1 MKLIIRKTHKYL
13 SFFISLQLLLWTIS
27 GIYFAFNKIENVR
40 GEQYRNA
47 IASNFK
53 IDNLNLNLDDIGEIS
68 IKKRL
73 GENIVIIRTASGNKY
88 LDESGIDINKLS
100 KDQVSEIVK
109 NNTSLNP
116 YFVEEVTENKRGS
129 EYRGRKLPIYRAI
142 TKNSKDKDINVYV
155 DPYSGEILSIR
166 SKQWRIWDLM
176 WGFHIM
182 DWVDRD
188 NIDNILLKIFS
199 ILALISSVTGLLI
212 FFKVDWSSD

>member
-1 MKLIIRKTHKYL
+1 MMTIIRKTHSYL
-13 SFFISLQLLLWTIS
+13 SFFISLQLLLWTVS
-27 GIYFAFNKIENVR
+27 GIYFAFNKIEYVR

-47 IASNFK
+47 IVSNFK
-53 IDNLNLNLDDIGEIS
+53 VDDLNLNLDNVGEIS

-73 GENIVIIRTASGNKY
+73 NQNIIIVKTTSGNRY
-88 LDESGIDINKLS
+88 LDEFGMDLNKLS

-109 NNTSLNP
+109 NNTSLKP
-116 YFVEEVTENKRGS
+116 YLVEIVTEDKRGS
-129 EYRGRKLPIYRAI
+129 EYRGRKLPIYRAV

-199 ILALISSVTGLLI
+199 ILALISSITGLLI

>member
-1 MKLIIRKTHKYL
+1 MKTIIRKTHSYL
-13 SFFISLQLLLWTIS
+13 SFFISLQLLLWTVS

-47 IASNFK
+47 IVSNFK
-53 IDNLNLNLDDIGEIS
+53 VDDLNLNLDNVGEIS

-73 GENIVIIRTASGNKY
+73 NQNIIIVKTTSGNKY
-88 LDESGIDINKLS
+88 LDEFGMDLNKLS

-109 NNTSLNP
+109 NNTSLKP
-116 YFVEEVTENKRGS
+116 YLVEEVTEDKKGS

-182 DWVDRD
+182 DWVDRE

>member
-13 SFFISLQLLLWTIS
+13 SFFISLQLLLWTVS

-40 GEQYRNA
+40 GEHYRKA
-47 IASNFK
+47 MVSNFE
-53 IDNLNLNLDDIGEIS
+53 IDNLNLNLDSVGEIS

-73 GENIVIIRTASGNKY
+73 DQNIIIVKTASGNKY
-88 LDESGIDINKLS
+88 LDGSGISINKLS

-109 NNTSLNP
+109 NNTSLKP
-116 YFVEEVTENKRGS
+116 YLVEEVTEDKRGS

-182 DWVDRD
+182 DWVERD

-199 ILALISSVTGLLI
+199 ILALISSITGLLI

>member
-1 MKLIIRKTHKYL
+1 MKTIIRKTHSYL
-13 SFFISLQLLLWTIS
+13 SFFISLQLLLWTVS

-47 IASNFK
+47 IVSNFK
-53 IDNLNLNLDDIGEIS
+53 VDDLNLNLDNVGEIS

-73 GENIVIIRTASGNKY
+73 NQNIIIVKTTSGNRY
-88 LDESGIDINKLS
+88 LDEFGMDLNKLS

-109 NNTSLNP
+109 NNTSLKP
-116 YFVEEVTENKRGS
+116 YLVEEVTEDKRGS

>member
-1 MKLIIRKTHKYL
+1 MKTIIRKTHSYL
-13 SFFISLQLLLWTIS
+13 SFFISLQLLLWTVS

-47 IASNFK
+47 IVSNFK
-53 IDNLNLNLDDIGEIS
+53 VDDLNLNLDNVGEIS

-73 GENIVIIRTASGNKY
+73 NQNIIIVKTTSGNKY
-88 LDESGIDINKLS
+88 LDEFGMDLNKLS

-109 NNTSLNP
+109 NNTSLKP
-116 YFVEEVTENKRGS
+116 YLVEEVTEDKRGS
-129 EYRGRKLPIYRAI
+129 EYRGRKLPIYRAV

-182 DWVDRD
+182 DWVDRE